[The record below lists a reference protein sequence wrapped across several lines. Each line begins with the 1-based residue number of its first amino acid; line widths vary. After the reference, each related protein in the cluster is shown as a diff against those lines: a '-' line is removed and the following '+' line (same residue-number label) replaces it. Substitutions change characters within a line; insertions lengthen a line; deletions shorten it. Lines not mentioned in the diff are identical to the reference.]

1 MSTRQSA
8 CLSARSGFTFI
19 ELLVVVAIIAALA
32 AISLA
37 GLSVLRRQQKIAST
51 LDLMTNITVAVDA
64 YIREYRR
71 LGDDVNSTD
80 FLRDPWHFF
89 YKDQRLHG
97 KTPLLDIKL
106 ERLVERLGSGAIKRP
121 DAVHT
126 ATHISDFFGS
136 TPTNVLSFTIFN
148 HNRGSGANF
157 AYAHCII
164 LRSSA
169 GTLGDPKDDLYYAYS
184 ADKASWRKL
193 KYDTIDEFIADLD
206 PVPAYDPKWV
216 DPLSY

>member
-1 MSTRQSA
+1 MSALPGRVAS
-8 CLSARSGFTFI
+8 RDGFTFI

-32 AISLA
+32 GMSLA

-51 LDLMTNITVAVDA
+51 LDLMTNITTAVDA
-64 YIREYRR
+64 YIHEHRR
-71 LGDDVNSTD
+71 LGNSPNGVD
-80 FLRDPWHFF
+80 FLNDPWHFL
-89 YKDQRLHG
+89 YKDLVLNKKQE
-97 KTPLLDIKL
+97 LLNIKL
-106 ERLVERLGSGAIKRP
+106 ERLVERVGPGAIKRP
-121 DAVHT
+121 LAMHT
-126 ATHISDFFGS
+126 ATHMTDFFGS

-148 HNRGSGANF
+148 NNKGTGTNTE
-157 AYAHCII
+157 YVHCII

-193 KYDTIDEFIADLD
+193 KYGDIAGFITDLD
-206 PVPAYDPKWV
+206 PVPTYDPKWV

>member
-1 MSTRQSA
+1 M
-8 CLSARSGFTFI
+8 SARRSAPRNGFTFI

-37 GLSVLRRQQKIAST
+37 GLSVLRRQSKIAST
-51 LDLMTNITVAVDA
+51 LDLMTHVTTAVDA
-64 YIREYRR
+64 YLREYRR
-71 LGDDVNSTD
+71 LGNATDGSD

-89 YKDQRLHG
+89 HKDQRLHG
-97 KTPLLDIKL
+97 KTPMLDIKL
-106 ERLVERLGSGAIKRP
+106 ERLVERVGAGSVKRP
-121 DAVHT
+121 AAVHT
-126 ATHISDFFGS
+126 ATHMTDFFGS
-136 TPTNVLSFTIFN
+136 TPANVLSFTIFN
-148 HNRGSGANF
+148 ENQGSGANF

-169 GTLGDPKDDLYYAYS
+169 GTLGDPKDDLFYAYS

-193 KYDTIDEFIADLD
+193 RYSDINAFINDLD
-206 PVPAYDPKWV
+206 PVPTFDMTWV